1 RQVPIKVNKR
11 SVAPCRQSDGCGM
24 EFSRVHANTRVMI
37 RQAMAPEA
45 MTLEEMVPE
54 KMAPERWRRKDGAE
68 KMAPKK

>member
-1 RQVPIKVNKR
+1 
-11 SVAPCRQSDGCGM
+11 M